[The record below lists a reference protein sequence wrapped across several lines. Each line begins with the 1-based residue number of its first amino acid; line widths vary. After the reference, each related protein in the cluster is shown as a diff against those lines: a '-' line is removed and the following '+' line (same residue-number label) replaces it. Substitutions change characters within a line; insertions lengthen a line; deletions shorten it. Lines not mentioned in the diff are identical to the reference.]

1 MASLSSMEGFLGVDK
16 DGAPILAPTT
26 TNTSTILA
34 PTINPTILVP
44 TIRPSNPGFKSATAT
59 HHLDASEMKTG
70 KALTVH
76 EILETVTEPPIL
88 NRSSGGGGAEK
99 HSRLKVLELN
109 QADNQAS
116 LLTSRSNRPGIGSFH
131 GKYIAMFFFF
141 LVQKFQFEM

>member
-1 MASLSSMEGFLGVDK
+1 
-16 DGAPILAPTT
+16 
-26 TNTSTILA
+26 
-34 PTINPTILVP
+34 
-44 TIRPSNPGFKSATAT
+44 
-59 HHLDASEMKTG
+59 MKTG

-76 EILETVTEPPIL
+76 EILETVSEPPIL
-88 NRSSGGGGAEK
+88 NRSSGGAPEK
-99 HSRLKVLELN
+99 HSRPKVLELN